1 MNTETNPE
9 IKKELEELKETLLTL
24 KLEDDVEPN
33 EVRLLQQQLDKL
45 LNKIDKNDNKNKD

>member
-1 MNTETNPE
+1 MNTETSPE